1 MPIKV
6 TNDMTAA
13 LERMVARVELAAP
26 AGAEA
31 MGFVVEASIKRQIQG
46 GHPKGTKTG
55 ATPGGP
61 PQNVTGTLRRSVITG
76 HPHWLGVGRAAA
88 EVGPTTK
95 YARAVELGH
104 PRWKNGVRYPS
115 VEPGVRQAEHTG
127 QLHAIATGVIATA
140 IRG

>member
-1 MPIKV
+1 MPITV
-6 TNDMTAA
+6 TNRLSKSLTA
-13 LERMVARVELAAP
+13 LGARVEAAAP
-26 AGAEA
+26 AGAEL
-31 MGFVVEASIKRQIQG
+31 MGLALEASIKGQIRG

-104 PRWKNGVRYPS
+104 PRWKNGVRYPY